1 MLMYMATQDEIDKII
16 EKMFNDIIDMYKDVE
31 FEHHDMRDCMIKLME
46 CVEMMPKLVGA
57 DKKRVVKGVL
67 ILVIHHVHIN
77 EKEKNRIIYMLT
89 NDIVDMIIDLII
101 ELSKNTPKL
110 NLHMHR
116 PNFGAIHIPVLDDV
130 TPKPVVLTTDK
141 SIVQPTKVGY
151 CHIL

>member
-77 EKEKNRIIYMLT
+77 EKEK
-89 NDIVDMIIDLII
+89 I
-101 ELSKNTPKL
+101 E
-110 NLHMHR
+110 
-116 PNFGAIHIPVLDDV
+116 
-130 TPKPVVLTTDK
+130 
-141 SIVQPTKVGY
+141 
-151 CHIL
+151 